1 MKGITVLVLDSEA
14 KTGPTTV
21 RTLGREGARVL
32 VAAPP
37 GPVAPAQRSRYAAA
51 RLTHPDPLRHP
62 DGLVDWLGRTL
73 DEHHPDCVLPMTEY
87 TIRALDRHRDVFADR
102 TSLALPD
109 SEALAIAF
117 DKGRLLALAATIG
130 VEAPKTWQPASLDEA
145 YELAPELPY
154 PVYVKARESY
164 SSASKNPRFARGR
177 FTHSPEDYRRLY
189 EELDG
194 LSSLPLVQETVPGH
208 VFKVDAV
215 YQNGEP
221 VDLFCQEVYRTW
233 PISGGYGVMRR
244 SVSPE
249 DAPARQ
255 AKQLMAALEW
265 TGPAEVEFLMD
276 ERDGTPR
283 LLEINGRFWASVEFA
298 HYCGVPI
305 APDTV
310 RVAMGL
316 EPVGAP
322 SYRVGASMRWPEGD
336 LKRFYAALLMRDRL
350 AGEVL
355 RLPGRLETLRDLL
368 WDSRPGVHQ
377 DDFYLDDPMPALALI
392 ARTATL
398 GRKPT
403 DPGAPPPTRD

>member
-1 MKGITVLVLDSEA
+1 MKGITVLVLDAEA

-21 RTLGREGARVL
+21 RTLGREGVRVL

-62 DGLVDWLGRTL
+62 DGLIEWLEAAVG
-73 DEHHPDCVLPMTEY
+73 EHRPDCVLPMTEY
-87 TIRALDRHRDVFADR
+87 TIRALDRHRDLFAGS
-102 TSLALPD
+102 TALALPPT
-109 SEALAIAF
+109 EALPIAF
-117 DKGRLLALAATIG
+117 DKERLLALAATLDIS
-130 VEAPKTWQPASLDEA
+130 EPRTWRPASLDEA
-145 YELAPELPY
+145 YALAEGLPY

-177 FTHSPEDYRRLY
+177 FAHTPEDYRRLY

-194 LSSLPLVQETVPGH
+194 LSALPLVQEAVPGH
-208 VFKVDAV
+208 VFKIDAV
-215 YQNGEP
+215 YAGGKP
-221 VDLFCQEVYRTW
+221 VDLFCQEVFRTW

-244 SVSPE
+244 SVAPN
-249 DAPARQ
+249 DAPAQEAQR
-255 AKQLMAALEW
+255 LMAALDW
-265 TGPAEVEFLMD
+265 TGPAEVEFIMD

-298 HYCGVPI
+298 HLCGVPI

-316 EPVGAP
+316 EPQGAT
-322 SYRVGASMRWPEGD
+322 SYREGARMRWLEGD
-336 LKRFYAALLMRDRL
+336 LKRLYAALLMRHKL

-355 RLPGRLETLRDLL
+355 RLPGRLEALGDLL
-368 WDSRPGVHQ
+368 WDLRPGVHQ
-377 DDFYLDDPMPALALI
+377 DDFYLDDPVPALALV
-392 ARTATL
+392 ARTMTR

-403 DPGAPPPTRD
+403 DPGAPPPS